1 VPHKQNNN
9 LDEFSNKKIENC
21 TLQKIDHVE
30 FYVADAYEA
39 ANFYKTSLGFDIIA
53 HGNPQT
59 GLADKTS
66 YIVKQG
72 DIRFI
77 FSSCENKE
85 SSLYKHVATHDN
97 GVKSVAFLSSDVE
110 TDYDK
115 AIKHGAQTI
124 LEPVQVEDQDLKTK
138 TASVTCFGDTIHTFI
153 QREKSKK
160 WGMPFY
166 KHFQD
171 NKSEPNVGLLEID
184 HIAVALEK
192 GQLSAWKEFYQ
203 NALNFQQTHREDVYT
218 EYSGMNSLVMS
229 NPKGTIK
236 FPLVEPASGTR
247 KSQIDSY
254 LESYGCAGVQH
265 IAFLSKDIIQTT
277 QVLKRNGIEFLT
289 IPNSYYDNVYQ
300 NLPTSYKQKLP
311 ILKELGILIDTDQEG
326 VLMQIFSK
334 PLQNRAT
341 FFIEI
346 IQRDNIQGFGSNNIK
361 ALFEAIERDQPAI
374 NEI

>member
-1 VPHKQNNN
+1 VLLKQNSGLN
-9 LDEFSNKKIENC
+9 EPSVRKIENC
-21 TLQKIDHVE
+21 TLHEIDHVE
-30 FYVADAYEA
+30 FYVADAYETA
-39 ANFYKTSLGFDIIA
+39 SFYKSFLGFNIIA
-53 HGNPQT
+53 YANKET
-59 GLADKTS
+59 GLKDKIS
-66 YIVKQG
+66 YIVEQG
-72 DIRFI
+72 SIRFI
-77 FSSCENKE
+77 FSSCSNTE
-85 SSLYKHVATHDN
+85 SSLYKHVIARDS
-97 GVKSVAFLSSDVE
+97 GVKSIAFLSSNIEIDFN
-110 TDYDK
+110 K
-115 AIKHGAQTI
+115 SIKYGAERA
-124 LEPVQVEDQDLKTK
+124 LELSQVESQDLKMK
-138 TASVTCFGDTIHTFI
+138 MASVTCFGDTIHTFI
-153 QREKSKK
+153 QREKNKK

-166 KHFQD
+166 KPFQD

-192 GQLSAWKEFYQ
+192 GQLNAWKGFYQ

-218 EYSGMNSLVMS
+218 EYGGMNSLVMS

-236 FPLVEPASGTR
+236 FPLVEPATGTR

-265 IAFLSKDIIQTT
+265 IAFLSKDIIQTVQT
-277 QVLKRNGIEFLT
+277 LKNNGIEFLT

-300 NLPTSYKQKLP
+300 NLPSSYKQKLP
-311 ILKELGILIDTDQEG
+311 ILKDLGILIDTDQKG

-334 PLQNRAT
+334 PLQNRPT

-374 NEI
+374 NIV

>member
-1 VPHKQNNN
+1 MLHKQNNN
-9 LDEFSNKKIENC
+9 LDELSDKKMENC
-21 TLQKIDHVE
+21 TLQEIDHVE

-39 ANFYKTSLGFDIIA
+39 ANFYKSSLGFNITTY
-53 HGNPQT
+53 GNKQT
-59 GLADKTS
+59 GLKDKTS
-66 YIVKQG
+66 YIVEQG
-72 DIRFI
+72 SIRFI
-77 FSSCENKE
+77 FSSCANTE
-85 SSLYKHVATHDN
+85 SFLYKHVIAHDDA
-97 GVKSVAFLSSDVE
+97 VKSIAFLSSDVE
-110 TDYDK
+110 ADYDK
-115 AIKHGAQTI
+115 AIKYGAQTI
-124 LEPVQVEDQDLKTK
+124 LEPTRVEDQDVKTK
-138 TASVTCFGDTIHTFI
+138 MASVTCFGDTIHTFI
-153 QREKSKK
+153 QREKNKK

-192 GQLSAWKEFYQ
+192 GQLNAWKEFYQ

-236 FPLVEPASGTR
+236 FPLVEPAPGTR

-254 LESYGCAGVQH
+254 LDSYGCAGVQH
-265 IAFLSKDIIQTT
+265 IAFLSKDIIQTV
-277 QVLKRNGIEFLT
+277 QILRNNGIEFLT

-300 NLPTSYKQKLP
+300 NIPNSYKQKLP

-334 PLQNRAT
+334 PLQDRPT

-361 ALFEAIERDQPAI
+361 ALFEAIEKDQLS
-374 NEI
+374 NN